1 MLSFRL
7 WPRPLLASLVG
18 IAVGF
23 AALTDRCRAEL
34 WPTQPIKII
43 SPMAAGSGPDILNRL
58 IAEKLTRALGQTV
71 FVENRPGAANIVATQ
86 AAARAPADGNTLFF
100 GPSLALAVN
109 PHTFKRL
116 PYDPAKDFIHISMIG
131 KTAFFLLAHPS
142 LPVQSLADVIALEKA
157 KPGNLSI
164 VVDGPRNSSGL
175 LATWLNKRAG
185 IGLQL
190 ISYTN
195 NPQGVQ
201 DAITGRVPLAMLAGL
216 VAGPLIREGRLR
228 PLAVSSSQRL
238 PDFESVPTMAE
249 SVPGIEF
256 VGWFV
261 LSAPAGTP
269 SEVVNRINR
278 EMEVIMRDPDLVSR
292 LHEFGFYTDGA
303 GSVTSVTN
311 FVDRQRQDWAQIV
324 SDIGLN
330 AE

>member
-1 MLSFRL
+1 MLSFHLGR
-7 WPRPLLASLVG
+7 RPALALLIG
-18 IAVGF
+18 IGVGF
-23 AALTDRCRAEL
+23 AALTDRCRAEP
-34 WPTQPIKII
+34 WPSQSIKII

-71 FVENRPGAANIVATQ
+71 FVENRPGAANVVATQ

-142 LPVQSLADVIALEKA
+142 VSVQSLPDVVALEKG

-164 VVDGPRNSSGL
+164 VVDGPRNSFGL
-175 LATWLNKRAG
+175 LATWLNQRAS

-201 DAITGRVPLAMLAGL
+201 DAIAGRVPLAMLAGL
-216 VAGPLIREGRLR
+216 VARSLIQEGRLR

-238 PDFESVPTMAE
+238 PGFESVPTMAE
-249 SVPGIEF
+249 SMPGIEF
-256 VGWFV
+256 IGWFV

-269 SEVVNRINR
+269 SEVVNKINR
-278 EMEVIMRDPDLVSR
+278 EMEVIMRDSDLVSR

-303 GSVTSVTN
+303 GSVASVTD
-311 FVDRQRQDWAQIV
+311 FVNRQRQDWARIV
-324 SDIGLN
+324 SDIGLS

>member
-1 MLSFRL
+1 MFSFHVG
-7 WPRPLLASLVG
+7 PKPVLAALVSIG
-18 IAVGF
+18 VGF
-23 AALTDRCRAEL
+23 AALTDCCRAES

-58 IAEKLTRALGQTV
+58 IAEKLARALGQTV

-142 LPVQSLADVIALEKA
+142 PSVQSLPDVVALEKA
-157 KPGNLSI
+157 EAGNLSI

-175 LATWLNKRAG
+175 LATWLKKRAG

-201 DAITGRVPLAMLAGL
+201 DAVTGRVPLAILAGL
-216 VAGPLIREGRLR
+216 VAGPLIHQGRLR

-238 PDFESVPTMAE
+238 RGFEGVPTMAE

-256 VGWFV
+256 IGWFV

-292 LHEFGFYTDGA
+292 LHELGFYTDGA
-303 GSVTSVTN
+303 GSLALVAD
-311 FVDRQRQDWAQIV
+311 FVDRQRQDSAQIV
-324 SDIGLN
+324 SDIGLS